1 MTLDNAKD
9 GKRFRKTSILCM
21 KVINIMIYVTVA
33 YWVCYII
40 ALLLVI
46 FNWYKWY

>member
-9 GKRFRKTSILCM
+9 GKRFRNTSIWYM
-21 KVINIMIYVTVA
+21 KVINFMIYVTVA

-40 ALLLVI
+40 ALLLAI
-46 FNWYKWY
+46 FN